1 MEVGCLFCEV
11 LECAIFDRREVG
23 AWFFF
28 AKCKSHVHVCCFGE
42 IREGVEACEGVFY
55 CVVFNVSEDELVVV

>member
-1 MEVGCLFCEV
+1 MECKVC
-11 LECAIFDRREVG
+11 DRREVG
-23 AWFFF
+23 SWGGV

-42 IREGVEACEGVFY
+42 IREGVEACKCVFY